1 MIRFHSTKAHAVL
14 RGVARRDHVC
24 APPGVT
30 GESWD
35 IGG

>member
-1 MIRFHSTKAHAVL
+1 MIRFHSTKAGAVL
-14 RGVARRDHVC
+14 RGVAPGAHLC

-35 IGG
+35 IAG